1 MKNLKKNDYIKISV
15 ASILILLLYISFAFR
30 TPEDTKSKAED
41 GDKNAQ
47 YELAQNYANGT
58 DIIEQD
64 YDEAIKWY
72 TQAAEQGHILSQFNL
87 GVIYN
92 SGEEVERDPFA
103 AVKWW
108 SKAAEKGYAPA
119 QYNLGLMYDSGQ
131 GVDRR
136 NTDTAL
142 QWWKK
147 AADQGLPDAMNSVGM
162 YYEIGDDFASKDY
175 VNAYM
180 WISLAAER
188 KQIDAMKEIYRL
200 EARMTPERVSEGKR
214 LAQKWKEAHPKAS
227 KQ

>member
-1 MKNLKKNDYIKISV
+1 MKKLKKSDYIKISIAAV
-15 ASILILLLYISFAFR
+15 LVILLYISFEFR
-30 TPEDTKSKAED
+30 TPDSTKNRAEN

-47 YELAQNYANGT
+47 YEMALEYANGS
-58 DIIEQD
+58 DVVEQD

-72 TQAAEQGHILSQFNL
+72 TEAAEQGHTMAQFNL

-92 SGEEVERDPFA
+92 SDEHVERDPYK

-108 SKAAEKGYAPA
+108 SKAAESGYAPA

-136 NTDTAL
+136 STETAL
-142 QWWKK
+142 KWWKK
-147 AADQGLPDAMNSVGM
+147 AADQGLPDAMKDVGM

-180 WISLAAER
+180 WISLAADK

-200 EARMTPERVSEGKR
+200 EARMTPERVTEGKR
-214 LAQKWKEAHPKAS
+214 LAQKWKEEHPKAY